1 MKILKCKEYACD
13 TQNDNKCCFECA
25 DYKTCIDRC
34 ELVPEHCGFVEEV
47 KETTD
52 LALFQNKAMM
62 VMQTIVNLNRQKKI
76 LEDRDKA
83 VREELQKAMD
93 EFGIKQFENDLL
105 KVTYVEPTTRT
116 TIDSARLK
124 KELPAVA
131 EKYSKVSQ
139 VKGSVRIDV
148 K

>member
-1 MKILKCKEYACD
+1 MLKCKDGQCSKYGNN
-13 TQNDNKCCFECA
+13 QCCFECT
-25 DYKTCIDRC
+25 DDDCMDRC
-34 ELVPEHCGFVEEV
+34 ECVPAHCGVSEEV
-47 KETTD
+47 QNTD

-62 VMQTIVNLNRQKKI
+62 VMQTIVNLNQQKKI

-83 VREELQKAMD
+83 VRAELQKAMD

-139 VKGSVRIDV
+139 VKGSVRIEV

>member
-1 MKILKCKEYACD
+1 MPLKCKDGQCEIHNSD
-13 TQNDNKCCFECA
+13 QCCFECA
-25 DYKTCIDRC
+25 DYKTCVDRC
-34 ELVPEHCGFVEEV
+34 DQVPAHCGSAEEV
-47 KETTD
+47 KTGD
-52 LALFQNKAMM
+52 LALFQNKAMV
-62 VMQTIVNLNRQKKI
+62 VMQTIVNLNQQKKI

-83 VREELQKAMD
+83 VRQELQKAMD
-93 EFGIKQFENDLL
+93 EFGIKSFENDLL

-116 TIDSARLK
+116 TIDSTRLK

-139 VKGSVRIDV
+139 VKGSVRIEV